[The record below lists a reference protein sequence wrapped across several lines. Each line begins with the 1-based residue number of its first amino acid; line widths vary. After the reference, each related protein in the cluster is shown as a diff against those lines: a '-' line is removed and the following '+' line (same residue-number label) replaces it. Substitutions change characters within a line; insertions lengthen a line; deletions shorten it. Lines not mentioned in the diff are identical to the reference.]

1 MANFVSVL
9 LDHFIKHKPL
19 FCEEWDGKKERNI
32 YMYDLK
38 NKKLFWA
45 DNIKKRMELQ
55 LKRQKMHFQNFL
67 LCKLTAAAA
76 DTI

>member
-1 MANFVSVL
+1 MKSEMEKGEKYLHVWS
-9 LDHFIKHKPL
+9 
-19 FCEEWDGKKERNI
+19 E
-32 YMYDLK
+32 
-38 NKKLFWA
+38 KKLFWA

-55 LKRQKMHFQNFL
+55 WKRQKMHFQNFL